1 MKKANFTS
9 HKQYLFGLL
18 YSKIAEET
26 YTEQSILGCFT
37 LWKERPHNPSQEAA
51 AKKVSCSVYVIGT
64 TSFNEIFLLHKTTGG
79 HYFS

>member
-26 YTEQSILGCFT
+26 YTEQSILGCFYSM
-37 LWKERPHNPSQEAA
+37 KRKAS
-51 AKKVSCSVYVIGT
+51 
-64 TSFNEIFLLHKTTGG
+64 
-79 HYFS
+79 